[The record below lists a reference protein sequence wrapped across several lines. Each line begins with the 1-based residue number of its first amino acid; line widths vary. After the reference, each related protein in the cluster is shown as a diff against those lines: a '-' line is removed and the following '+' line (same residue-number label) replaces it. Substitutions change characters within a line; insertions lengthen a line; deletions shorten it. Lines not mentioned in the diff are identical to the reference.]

1 MFIGELSFVEELTAA
16 DLHASA
22 KPEEKNEKQHCLDY
36 GQHLRPA
43 QAVPEQYNIEVVPLT
58 IIWGEEQFR
67 DGVDLS
73 PEDFYQRLGKDPVI
87 PTTSQPTP
95 QEMVQVYEKVKE
107 NGAEEIVILTIS
119 SAMSGTY
126 TSASK
131 AAELMDIPVHVL
143 DSRANSMSLGWQV
156 LAAARAREKGGDVQ
170 AMLSAAEKARGSMVL
185 MISLDTLEF
194 LHKGGRIGGASHFIG
209 TLLNLKPQITVN
221 HHSGEVEGGR
231 RSRTRKKALA
241 DLYTDFFTQIDS
253 GKSLRVAVLH
263 NAALEEAEEIANQI
277 REEFQPEELI
287 IGIVSPALGVHTGP
301 GAVAICGYTE

>member
-1 MFIGELSFVEELTAA
+1 MPALNQRRKTKNNIALITDSTC
-16 DLHASA
+16 DL
-22 KPEEKNEKQHCLDY
+22 PRQYL
-36 GQHLRPA
+36 
-43 QAVPEQYNIEVVPLT
+43 EQYNIEVVPLT

-241 DLYTDFFTQIDS
+241 DLYTDFFAQIDS

-287 IGIVSPALGVHTGP
+287 IGIVSPVLGVHTGP